1 MDIICGKTP
10 AYIPTSANEI
20 ISAIE
25 IVKKS
30 MRKSLP
36 PKLRIGFLKH
46 DFSATIAGLDKNLSR
61 LYTDYKRLNETHFWS
76 DIASSWWSHQNDSQ
90 RLHPDPNNLVLKMG
104 GQVFQLS
111 ILRFFASL

>member
-46 DFSATIAGLDKNLSR
+46 DFSATVSGLDKN
-61 LYTDYKRLNETHFWS
+61 
-76 DIASSWWSHQNDSQ
+76 
-90 RLHPDPNNLVLKMG
+90 VL
-104 GQVFQLS
+104 L
-111 ILRFFASL
+111 ILRKLLWAFKTFQDFTLIANV